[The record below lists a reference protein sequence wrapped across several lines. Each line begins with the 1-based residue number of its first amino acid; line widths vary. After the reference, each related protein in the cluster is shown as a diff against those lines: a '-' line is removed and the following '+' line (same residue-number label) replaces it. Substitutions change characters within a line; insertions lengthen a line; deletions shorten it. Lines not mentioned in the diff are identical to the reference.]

1 MKDKKRR
8 RVETVSF
15 IWQKRTLKFFIKG
28 KGKNAN
34 GLAQALA
41 LMLKYNKEESP
52 SYPIPGPMLHLLV
65 AYYTYFL
72 FNKALIQVSMSDGD
86 DLETF

>member
-1 MKDKKRR
+1 M
-8 RVETVSF
+8 
-15 IWQKRTLKFFIKG
+15 
-28 KGKNAN
+28 
-34 GLAQALA
+34 AQALA

-52 SYPIPGPMLHLLV
+52 IPSPILQLLV

-72 FNKALIQVSMSDGD
+72 FNKVLIQVSMSDGD